1 MPQASAVPT
10 KAVLY
15 ARVSSKE
22 QEKDGFSIPA
32 QQKLLRQ
39 YALDNNVSIV
49 REFTDVETAKRS
61 GRTGFAE
68 MLAFLKRNS
77 SCRMILVEKTD
88 RLYRNLKDW
97 VTIDGLD
104 VEVHF
109 VKENVVLSNG
119 SRSSEKFVHGIK
131 VLMAKNYIDNLSE
144 ETRKGML
151 EKAEQGT
158 WPSYAPLGYLNVDG
172 PNAKRTIA
180 PDPAL
185 APIIRRIFEWYVTG
199 EYSFAEVTRKASEA
213 GMVFRKTGN
222 AVPRATIHKILHNRI
237 YTGDFD
243 FDGQTYRGT
252 YEAIITRELWQR
264 VQEIIQQRLGRRR
277 QKQRHDFAFS
287 GLIACGHC
295 GCSLVAELKK
305 RKYIYYH
312 CTGNKGKCPEPYVR
326 EEVLEAEFT
335 KALRSLRFDDDV
347 LAWIKQALRQSH
359 ADERREHEQ
368 AIARLQAEQTKL
380 QRRIDAMYEDKLD
393 GVIDE
398 AFFKRKADEART
410 EQAKLSEQIERHQQA
425 NQNYIEDGAR
435 LLDLANRA
443 AEIFERQ
450 PATEKRK
457 LLRFVIAECRWK
469 DGQFECGYRKP
480 FDLIA
485 EFEWAGK
492 TRKPKK
498 QHSNRNVGIGS
509 TDRAGAE
516 VTAHQGVVPMEVV
529 AGKSVQTAQKA
540 RNENWLDP
548 ERRHGQ
554 PEIGPRA
561 GTEENGSP
569 VFANGIANEL
579 PKPAG
584 TGC

>member
-1 MPQASAVPT
+1 MSQAPAVPT

-39 YALDNNVSIV
+39 YALDNGVFIV

-61 GRTGFAE
+61 GRSGFTE

-77 SCRMILVEKTD
+77 TCRAILVEKTD

-109 VKENVVLSNG
+109 VKEGVVLSSD

-151 EKAEQGT
+151 EKAEQGL
-158 WPSYAPLGYLNVDG
+158 WPSFAPLGYLNVDG
-172 PNAKRTIA
+172 PNGKRTIA

-185 APIIRRIFEWYVTG
+185 APIVRKIFECYATG
-199 EYSFAEVTRKASEA
+199 EYSLADATLMAKGS
-213 GMVFRKTGN
+213 GMVFRKTAN
-222 AVPRATIHKILHNRI
+222 AVPKATIHKILHNRI

-243 FDGQTYRGT
+243 FDGKTYRGT
-252 YEAIITRELWQR
+252 YEPIITTELWQQ
-264 VQEIIQQRLGRRR
+264 VQDVFQQRLGRRR
-277 QKQRHDFAFS
+277 QKQKHDFAFS
-287 GLIACGHC
+287 GLIGCGHC
-295 GCSLVAELKK
+295 GCSLVGELKK
-305 RKYIYYH
+305 GKYVYYH

-326 EEVLEAEFT
+326 EEILETEFT
-335 KALRSLRFDDDV
+335 AALKRLKFDADV
-347 LAWIKQALRQSH
+347 LGWVKQALRQSH

-368 AIARLQAEQTKL
+368 TIARLQAEQTKL

-398 AFFKRKADEART
+398 ALFKRKADENRAQ
-410 EQAKLSEQIERHQQA
+410 QAKLVEQIERHQQA
-425 NQNYIEDGAR
+425 NQNYIEDGTR

-443 AEIFERQ
+443 AEIFKRQ

-457 LLRFVIAECRWK
+457 LLRFVVAQCSWK
-469 DGQFECGYRKP
+469 DGQLEFEYRKP

-485 EFEWAGK
+485 EFDQAEK
-492 TRKPKK
+492 TRKLKK
-498 QHSNRNVGIGS
+498 LHSNRNGHG
-509 TDRAGAE
+509 GADGADGPE
-516 VTAHQGVVPMEVV
+516 VKEGQGVVPIEVL
-529 AGKSVQTAQKA
+529 AGKGVQAAQTGQ
-540 RNENWLDP
+540 NDNWL
-548 ERRHGQ
+548 
-554 PEIGPRA
+554 
-561 GTEENGSP
+561 
-569 VFANGIANEL
+569 
-579 PKPAG
+579 PKRDSNV
-584 TGC
+584 